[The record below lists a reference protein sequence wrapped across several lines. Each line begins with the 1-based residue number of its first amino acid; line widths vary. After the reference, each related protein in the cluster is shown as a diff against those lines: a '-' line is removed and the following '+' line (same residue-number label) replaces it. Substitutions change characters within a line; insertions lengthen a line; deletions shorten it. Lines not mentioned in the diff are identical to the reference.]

1 MSSPTIQTMLG
12 RFAGAGSAAGKASA
26 AAISMA
32 PKKTFMAHD
41 HNGFRGSQTEQ
52 SRASEFNSLWPLRL
66 CGCVLSLQTAI
77 DNDPRTTD
85 NEAMNEAT
93 NPTPPTP
100 SNTTE
105 QIIWEGSSSQVRNLH
120 IYLLCALFCWLVVPI
135 IYAIVK
141 WIQLRCRRYEITTQ
155 RVRIR
160 QGVFSKRTDELEL
173 YRVKDSIVLEPFWQR
188 LFGVGNIVIS
198 TNDTTTPTIT
208 LEALPNAR
216 ETREKLRSATEECRD
231 RKRVRVAELE

>member
-1 MSSPTIQTMLG
+1 
-12 RFAGAGSAAGKASA
+12 
-26 AAISMA
+26 
-32 PKKTFMAHD
+32 
-41 HNGFRGSQTEQ
+41 
-52 SRASEFNSLWPLRL
+52 
-66 CGCVLSLQTAI
+66 
-77 DNDPRTTD
+77 
-85 NEAMNEAT
+85 MNEAT

-100 SNTTE
+100 ANPNE
-105 QIIWEGSSSQVRNLH
+105 QVIWEGSSSQVRNLH
-120 IYLLCALFCWLVVPI
+120 IYLLCALFCWLIVPI
-135 IYAIVK
+135 IYALIK
-141 WIQLRCRRYEITTQ
+141 WIQLRSRRYEITTQ

-188 LFGVGNIVIS
+188 LFGLGNIVIS

-216 ETREKLRSATEECRD
+216 EIREKLRSATEECRD